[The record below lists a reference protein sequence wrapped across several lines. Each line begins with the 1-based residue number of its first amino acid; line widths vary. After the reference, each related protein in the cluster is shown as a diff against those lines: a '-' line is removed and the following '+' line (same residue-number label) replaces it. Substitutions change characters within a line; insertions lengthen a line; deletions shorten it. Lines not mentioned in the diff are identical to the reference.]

1 MVRVH
6 KAMTNA
12 PGMEQSEVDI
22 FLSTSKIPLRLGTVD
37 SKGDPMIHPVWF
49 DYSNGKLYL
58 MSDKDTRKVRNIRG
72 ERTVYFS
79 VDTDAEP
86 HKGVKGK
93 RHRGP
98 SHGCRKVN
106 GDVREDSGQISWRPQ
121 HADGKENHG
130 RSEEGLRSHCRD
142 YTTLLL
148 NLGLFQ
154 DEKIDQYSRIV
165 DGEDKATT
173 GIIVS

>member
-49 DYSNGKLYL
+49 HYVKGKVYL

-72 ERTVYFS
+72 KRTAVLLTDVEKSMAMSEKLVAKYLGDLSTPMAKRIMDGVRKGSEVIVEITPLYFS
-79 VDTDAEP
+79 T
-86 HKGVKGK
+86 
-93 RHRGP
+93 
-98 SHGCRKVN
+98 
-106 GDVREDSGQISWRPQ
+106 W
-121 HADGKENHG
+121 
-130 RSEEGLRSHCRD
+130 D
-142 YTTLLL
+142 YS
-148 NLGLFQ
+148 
-154 DEKIDQYSRIV
+154 KM
-165 DGEDKATT
+165 KH
-173 GIIVS
+173 